1 MYIND
6 FSFTLYYCA
15 VVILFKSIFA
25 MEKDNQNEVTPVK
38 KNRCGKVVQLE
49 QKKKII
55 YLYMDLKQ
63 KEPDIKY
70 IDLKDKLSERSG
82 IGIKTIMKTLSEYK
96 SSGTISLPINNKKR
110 LTVIEKVDDYSK
122 NKIRKKIHEFW
133 FSKKIP
139 SLRKIIQVVKNDPD
153 LPNISRTSFQ
163 RLLKDMQFEYS
174 KTSSINSALIERDDL
189 VLCRRK
195 YISTLRR
202 YRQEGRTIYY
212 LGETWVNVKD
222 RSSKVWVDKSV
233 KSNNNK
239 FLRGWTT
246 GSRNPRCK
254 RFIVVH
260 IGSFEGFVADGLLCF
275 ESNENT
281 VDNHNEIN
289 CNTFFEWFCSILPLL
304 KDDAVIVMDNT
315 PYNSMKKEQAPIISW
330 KKNAILEWLESKGV
344 VITEPGMVKFELL
357 QKVQQIKQQYE
368 RLVVDEEAKK
378 FNKIVLRLPQ
388 YHNELNPINSAL
400 SLVKSHVKEN
410 NTTYN
415 LNDFRKLLNDSI
427 KRVTPEKWSDCI
439 SHTLKEE
446 DTFWQVDFIS
456 DKILRN

>member
-1 MYIND
+1 MD
-6 FSFTLYYCA
+6 
-15 VVILFKSIFA
+15 
-25 MEKDNQNEVTPVK
+25 KDNQDGVTPVK
-38 KNRCGKVVQLE
+38 KNPSGKVVQIE
-49 QKKKII
+49 QKKNII
-55 YLYMDLKQ
+55 CLYTDIKQ

-70 IDLKDKLSERSG
+70 IDLIDKLSEGSG

-122 NKIRKKIHEFW
+122 NKIRKKIYEFW
-133 FSKKIP
+133 FSKKTP
-139 SLRKIIQVVKNDPD
+139 SLRKIIQVIKNDPD

-163 RLLKDMQFEYS
+163 RLLNDMQFEYS

-195 YISTLRR
+195 YISTIRR

-212 LGETWVNVKD
+212 LGETWVNVKES
-222 RSSKVWVDKSV
+222 SSKMRVNKYL
-233 KSNNNK
+233 KSNNDK
-239 FLRGWTT
+239 FLKGWTT

-254 RFIVVH
+254 GKRLIVAH
-260 IGSFEGFVADGLLCF
+260 IGSFEGFVAGGLLCF
-275 ESNENT
+275 ESKENT

-289 CNTFFEWFCSILPLL
+289 GNTFFEWYCSILPLL

-315 PYNSMKKEQAPIISW
+315 PHNSMKKEQAPIISW
-330 KKNAILEWLESKGV
+330 KKDAILEWLESKGV
-344 VITEPGMVKFELL
+344 VITESGMVKFELL

-368 RLVVDEEAKK
+368 KLIVDEEAKK
-378 FNKIVLRLPQ
+378 YNKIVLRLPQ

-400 SLVKSHVKEN
+400 SLVKSHVEEN
-410 NTTYN
+410 NTIYN
-415 LNDFRKLLNDSI
+415 LNDFRKLLNDGI
-427 KRVTPEKWSDCI
+427 ERVTPEKWSDCI

-456 DKILRN
+456 DEILEKLNSTSYC